1 MVTVCDYASTTS
13 HSCPILVLVNT
24 KLRRKI
30 LQITKKS
37 IRDKRIITASLLCLL
52 CVSAIGY
59 AIYMDNKRLSVDPTS
74 YTSLLQLIARAE
86 SNDNYNAYFGS
97 PNNST
102 IKFTEMTISDVL
114 AWQADFVQQGNASSA
129 VGRYQIID
137 TTLSE
142 LVQQL
147 GIDTKHKFDQDM
159 QDRLA
164 IALLERRGAEEYIN
178 KELKREEF
186 ATNLAME
193 WAALPKVTGANP
205 TASYYD
211 GDGLNQARVG
221 ILDILRAIDPIRAK

>member
-1 MVTVCDYASTTS
+1 
-13 HSCPILVLVNT
+13 
-24 KLRRKI
+24 
-30 LQITKKS
+30 
-37 IRDKRIITASLLCLL
+37 
-52 CVSAIGY
+52 
-59 AIYMDNKRLSVDPTS
+59 MDNKRLSVDPTS

-164 IALLERRGAEEYIN
+164 IALLERQGAEEYIN
-178 KELKREEF
+178 KELKRE
-186 ATNLAME
+186 NLLQTSP
-193 WAALPKVTGANP
+193 WSG
-205 TASYYD
+205 
-211 GDGLNQARVG
+211 QHCQR
-221 ILDILRAIDPIRAK
+221 LRAQTLPRATMTEMVSIKPALGYLTYCAQ